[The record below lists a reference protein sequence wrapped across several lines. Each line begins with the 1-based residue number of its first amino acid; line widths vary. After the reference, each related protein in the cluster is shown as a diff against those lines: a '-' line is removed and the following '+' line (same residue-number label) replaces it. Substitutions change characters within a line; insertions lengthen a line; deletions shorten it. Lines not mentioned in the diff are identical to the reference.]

1 MSKYAVILKE
11 TYRKNVKS
19 IGFLI
24 MILSPLVI
32 IGIILAIGYFA
43 GNAAS
48 SEELPIAVVA
58 EDPTL
63 TDLLSQ
69 EETGISVSKEIQTE
83 TEAKEALKEEK
94 IAGYLTVGSTGET
107 INATFTHTDTGDA
120 PDQEILRLLLTNYQ
134 MQIRGESLGLT
145 PEEAV
150 ALTEPAQ
157 LTEKT
162 VEVEDGD
169 WIEENAEED
178 FDDFLRI
185 GAAYFVSIGIFI
197 FIMTYSAIIAEEIA
211 SEKGTRIMEVILSSV
226 SSTTHFFGKLT
237 GVLLVCLTQIVLYIL
252 VGIIAF
258 TQLKKVQFVQELL
271 GTLDLKAILASLLGY
286 ALVFFFLGIFLYIV
300 MAAFFGSL
308 VTKMEDVNKAVTPV
322 VMLALGGFYGGMFA
336 FASPDNPIVKVLSYI
351 PLFTPFIMP
360 FRIAADAVTNT
371 GILMSIA
378 GTALFTVIVTWFSLM
393 LYRSNVLIYSD
404 ASVFKNIKRS
414 WQILKSDRHAK
425 SIN

>member
-258 TQLKKVQFVQELL
+258 TQLKKVQFV
-271 GTLDLKAILASLLGY
+271 
-286 ALVFFFLGIFLYIV
+286 
-300 MAAFFGSL
+300 
-308 VTKMEDVNKAVTPV
+308 
-322 VMLALGGFYGGMFA
+322 
-336 FASPDNPIVKVLSYI
+336 
-351 PLFTPFIMP
+351 
-360 FRIAADAVTNT
+360 
-371 GILMSIA
+371 
-378 GTALFTVIVTWFSLM
+378 
-393 LYRSNVLIYSD
+393 
-404 ASVFKNIKRS
+404 
-414 WQILKSDRHAK
+414 
-425 SIN
+425 